1 MVRFEHFAG
10 KQPCVA
16 HREHEEHP
24 WLACAQARSRRH
36 RACVQQ
42 ARRVQTCTSRDG
54 YLSHG
59 SGRLTVCVCVQQ
71 WSPTGPGTKN
81 PNKSLLLA
89 TASFDSLVKLW
100 DIEKGQ
106 DVHTLAKHTE
116 PVYSVA
122 FNPSGDLLASGPCA
136 AHTPH
141 HKARRSRIQA
151 P

>member
-1 MVRFEHFAG
+1 MCASSLPSAQGLRAAG
-10 KQPCVA
+10 SPSPDMHIKGWLSQ
-16 HREHEEHP
+16 P
-24 WLACAQARSRRH
+24 WLWSAYS
-36 RACVQQ
+36 
-42 ARRVQTCTSRDG
+42 
-54 YLSHG
+54 
-59 SGRLTVCVCVQQ
+59 VCVCVQQ